1 MKRAMF
7 PILNALVWGAV
18 IIGCSLRL
26 RDTGAYEEIQNI
38 LAGGAVVSMF
48 LTILILNRKGR

>member
-1 MKRAMF
+1 M
-7 PILNALVWGAV
+7 GAV